1 VRGMVFDDLAQLLAP
16 CLSEDFLTAAWG
28 KSYRHIHG
36 WPGKFARLLPWDELN
51 EILMRH
57 RLDYPRL
64 RLMQDGRRL
73 PTNTYLRHAAS
84 GGGGGS
90 RVSIPRLQHVA
101 LTNHLRDGATL
112 VLDAV
117 DELCQ
122 PIREVAETLE
132 RVFHERVQVNCYAGW
147 RTQRGFDLH
156 WDDHDVFILQVAGR
170 KRWSVYGMT
179 KPSPLRRDDH
189 EIQKPDAEQPLWT
202 ETLEDGDL
210 LYLPR
215 GWWHVALPLDEP
227 TLHLT
232 VGVHNRTGVDLLH
245 WLADRMS
252 GVEAFRHDL
261 PLLATEWERA
271 EHLARLRRELLAE
284 WDAHDLLELYYAEQ
298 DAKAEPRPLLNLPHS
313 ATQDAL
319 QDDALLRLNTPRPLR
334 LAAADGVVRF
344 SCNKKHW
351 KFAADALPVLRH
363 LNERR
368 ACTVGELCLSAQAQL
383 DEQTV
388 RALLRE
394 LLQHGLVVL
403 QPGLKY

>member
-1 VRGMVFDDLAQLLAP
+1 MVFDDLAKLLEP
-16 CLSEDFLTAAWG
+16 CLSEDFLASTWG
-28 KSYRHIHG
+28 KSYRHIRG

-64 RLMQDGRRL
+64 RLMRDGKRL

-84 GGGGGS
+84 GGGGS
-90 RVSIPRLQHVA
+90 KVSIPRLQHVA

-122 PIREVAETLE
+122 PIREIAETLE

-147 RTQRGFDLH
+147 RTSRGFDLH

-179 KPSPLRRDDH
+179 KPYPLSRDDR
-189 EIQKPDAEQPLWT
+189 EIPKPAPDRPLWT

-232 VGVHNRTGVDLLH
+232 VGVHNRTGVDLLR
-245 WLADRMS
+245 WLADRMRAS
-252 GVEAFRHDL
+252 EAFRRDL
-261 PLLATEWERA
+261 PLLATDAERV
-271 EHLARLRRELLAE
+271 EHLSRLRRELLAE
-284 WDAHDLLELYYAEQ
+284 WDANALLELYYAEQ
-298 DAKAEPRPLLNLPHS
+298 DAKAEPRPFLSLPQS
-313 ATQDAL
+313 ARSDAPL
-319 QDDALLRLNTPRPLR
+319 AYDALLRLNTPRPLR
-334 LAAADGVVRF
+334 LEAADGIVQF

-351 KFAADALPVLRH
+351 RFAADALLVLRP

-368 ACTVGELCLSAQAQL
+368 VCSVKELCEAAAGLL

-394 LLQHGLVVL
+394 LLRHGLVVL
-403 QPGLKY
+403 LNA